1 LTPRYN
7 VSSWFFA
14 CLFLATARPAR
25 AEDEPPP
32 VQDQPVVEHH
42 DDPLVITGYVDVGFA
57 AAQGN
62 GTSFAPGDNRAP
74 LDYGV
79 DPFAPAVN
87 SRGEVASTEPGTDPL
102 GNPRFV
108 NGFLPRSVGIGGTPS
123 FLLNTASVDLRY
135 SAPELPVLVFTRVQM
150 LPRLEATGET
160 TRLVL
165 EQAFGRIAPFKNAEL
180 AISVGKFDSVFGIEY
195 LDNQANF
202 RIGVTP
208 SLFAR
213 YTTGTSVGAKVFYRA
228 QIVPIASAVTL
239 NLAATN
245 SGTFIEALQGS
256 SRSLTG
262 VPVLTGRLG
271 YELNL
276 ARLSLKLGA
285 SISHGPRNDQTDRE
299 AVETL
304 YGVDLRLFVAGV
316 TLAGE
321 FIHVNEEEGNADKLT
336 GMGMYTFTTKFYAD
350 GFWTQL
356 AYELPLPI
364 APLRLTPYA
373 RVERRHGEFE
383 GFASIVV
390 GRLTA
395 GLNIG
400 IGESL
405 QLKAEYLVNREL
417 SGAPTVANNVF
428 TSSAVWTW

>member
-1 LTPRYN
+1 MGR
-7 VSSWFFA
+7 A
-14 CLFLATARPAR
+14 CLIACLLVAAARNAR
-25 AEDEPPP
+25 AQEEDEPPSVP
-32 VQDQPVVEHH
+32 QDQPVVEHR

-87 SRGEVASTEPGTDPL
+87 SRGEVASTDPGTDPL

-108 NGFLPRSVGIGGTPS
+108 NGFLPRSVGIGDTPS
-123 FLLNTASVDLRY
+123 FLLNTASVDFRY
-135 SAPELPVLVFTRVQM
+135 TAPEIPVLVFTRVQM
-150 LPRLEATGET
+150 LPRLESTGET

-165 EQAFGRIAPFKNAEL
+165 EQAFGRIAPFKSAEL
-180 AISVGKFDSVFGIEY
+180 AIFLGKFDSVFGIEY

-213 YTTGTSVGAKVFYRA
+213 YTTGTSVGAKVFYRV
-228 QIVPIASAVTL
+228 QIVPIASAVTV
-239 NLAATN
+239 NVSATN
-245 SGTFIEALQGS
+245 SGTFVEALQGP

-262 VPVLTGRLG
+262 VPVVAGRLG
-271 YELNL
+271 YEMNL
-276 ARLSLKLGA
+276 SRLSLKLGG
-285 SISHGPRNDQTDRE
+285 SVSRGPRNDQTDRE
-299 AVETL
+299 AHQTL
-304 YGVDLRLFVAGV
+304 YGADARLFVAGI

-321 FIHVNEEEGNADKLT
+321 YIHVNEDEGNANKLT
-336 GMGMYTFTTKFYAD
+336 GMGMYTFTTAFYAT

-356 AYELPLPI
+356 AYELPLPL
-364 APLRLTPYA
+364 PVRFTPYA

-390 GRLTA
+390 GRLTG

-405 QLKAEYLVNREL
+405 QLKAEYLVNREI